1 MFSLARV
8 RGSGREFISEV
19 GNSHFFLGD
28 FAPTRIIR
36 VSGIARCP
44 PDECTV
50 KGLECISNESQTERG
65 LRSVV
70 Q

>member
-1 MFSLARV
+1 MVAAESSFQKSVILT
-8 RGSGREFISEV
+8 
-19 GNSHFFLGD
+19 FFLGD

-36 VSGIARCP
+36 VSIIARCP
-44 PDECTV
+44 PDEFTV

>member
-1 MFSLARV
+1 MVAAERSFQKSVILT
-8 RGSGREFISEV
+8 
-19 GNSHFFLGD
+19 FFLGD

-36 VSGIARCP
+36 VSIIARCP
-44 PDECTV
+44 QDEFTV

>member
-1 MFSLARV
+1 MVAAESSFQKSVILT
-8 RGSGREFISEV
+8 
-19 GNSHFFLGD
+19 FFLGD

-36 VSGIARCP
+36 VSIIARCP
-44 PDECTV
+44 QDEFTV

>member
-1 MFSLARV
+1 MVAA
-8 RGSGREFISEV
+8 EISFQKSV
-19 GNSHFFLGD
+19 IFTFFLGD

-36 VSGIARCP
+36 VSIIARCP
-44 PDECTV
+44 QDEFTV

>member
-1 MFSLARV
+1 MVAAESSFQKSVILT
-8 RGSGREFISEV
+8 
-19 GNSHFFLGD
+19 FFLGD

-36 VSGIARCP
+36 VSIIARCP
-44 PDECTV
+44 QDEFTV

-65 LRSVV
+65 LRSVM

>member
-1 MFSLARV
+1 MVAAESSFQKSVILT
-8 RGSGREFISEV
+8 
-19 GNSHFFLGD
+19 FFLGD

-36 VSGIARCP
+36 VSVIARCP
-44 PDECTV
+44 QDEFTV

>member
-1 MFSLARV
+1 MVAAESSFQKSVILT
-8 RGSGREFISEV
+8 
-19 GNSHFFLGD
+19 FFLGD

-36 VSGIARCP
+36 VSIIARCP
-44 PDECTV
+44 QDEFTV
-50 KGLECISNESQTERG
+50 KGLECISNESQTEQG